1 MQIINMSKT
10 KLNSLEPL
18 ILPKNVTSTECE
30 LFKYPY
36 YGKEKLLKKL
46 HRTDG
51 IIFANKLYTIEA
63 LNANKDSMPSNFVL
77 PESLV
82 SINKKIEA
90 FTMKYIKGINLSVIL
105 NNPDITDIY
114 DIKDYLNK
122 RVNVIV
128 LIDKAKEI
136 VTKKNDV
143 MCYITGSDNTGST
156 TLIVFPDLYKEVN
169 NFKKN
174 EIIKVKGKVER
185 RFNEF
190 QIICNEIER

>member
-1 MQIINMSKT
+1 MDEDI
-10 KLNSLEPL
+10 LEKPVIEL
-18 ILPKNVTSTECE
+18 KEELPVDEILQ
-30 LFKYPY
+30 
-36 YGKEKLLKKL
+36 KEKEVFGFYLTSHQTEKFK
-46 HRTDG
+46 
-51 IIFANKLYTIEA
+51 
-63 LNANKDSMPSNFVL
+63 
-77 PESLV
+77 
-82 SINKKIEA
+82 
-90 FTMKYIKGINLSVIL
+90 L

-128 LIDKAKEI
+128 LIDKVKEI

-143 MCYITGSDNTGST
+143 MCFITGSDNTGST